1 MSNVQRLKKFDDDEM
16 WDDEIKK
23 IEDQRTKQI
32 QNTMGYDDI
41 IDVKFLAIE
50 SMNDKAAKPEK

>member
-50 SMNDKAAKPEK
+50 SMNDKAAKSEK

>member
-41 IDVKFLAIE
+41 IDVKFLTIE